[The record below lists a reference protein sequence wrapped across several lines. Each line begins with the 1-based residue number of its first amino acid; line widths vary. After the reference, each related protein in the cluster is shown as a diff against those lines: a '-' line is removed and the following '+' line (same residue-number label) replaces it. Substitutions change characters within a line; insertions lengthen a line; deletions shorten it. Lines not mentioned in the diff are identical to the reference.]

1 MDLLKVEQLQFS
13 GSFGDHTSY
22 GTAANGLWH
31 ECARHTSDLRVVTEY
46 VTVNARVQACMND
59 EERTANS
66 QMEDVAM
73 NEYSEN
79 TVYPSKAMLSSW
91 LDYIRQQTL

>member
-1 MDLLKVEQLQFS
+1 M
-13 GSFGDHTSY
+13 
-22 GTAANGLWH
+22 
-31 ECARHTSDLRVVTEY
+31 TEY
-46 VTVNARVQACMND
+46 VTVIARVQACMNH

-66 QMEDVAM
+66 RMEDVVM

>member
-1 MDLLKVEQLQFS
+1 M
-13 GSFGDHTSY
+13 
-22 GTAANGLWH
+22 
-31 ECARHTSDLRVVTEY
+31 TEY
-46 VTVNARVQACMND
+46 VTVTARVQVCVSD

-66 QMEDVAM
+66 QIYVSL

-79 TVYPSKAMLSSW
+79 TVYPSKAVLSSW